1 MGHRR
6 TILASGEI
14 YHIFNRSVRTIPIF
28 KTKWD
33 YQLFFEAIEYYLQAN
48 PPIRFSIY
56 RSHKNKYSIDF
67 KKRTV
72 TIINFCLMP
81 THFHFTL
88 KQEMDNGIR
97 QFIQRLS
104 NSYAHY
110 FNLKS
115 QTKGPVFEGNFK
127 AVRVETDEQ
136 LFHLSRYIHLNPVTS
151 YLVEKPEFYL
161 YSSYLT
167 YIGKEKLTFVNP
179 TLIMSN
185 ISKESYKKFV
195 LDQKDYQR
203 ELDRIRHLL
212 LE

>member
-1 MGHRR
+1 
-6 TILASGEI
+6 
-14 YHIFNRSVRTIPIF
+14 
-28 KTKWD
+28 
-33 YQLFFEAIEYYLQAN
+33 
-48 PPIRFSIY
+48 
-56 RSHKNKYSIDF
+56 
-67 KKRTV
+67 
-72 TIINFCLMP
+72 MP

-136 LFHLSRYIHLNPVTS
+136 LFHLSRYIHLNPVTG
-151 YLVEKPEFYL
+151 YLVEKPEDYH
-161 YSSYLT
+161 YSSYLI
-167 YIGKEKLTFVNP
+167 YLGKEK
-179 TLIMSN
+179 SN
-185 ISKESYKKFV
+185 IVDPRMIIANISRENYQKFV

-203 ELDRIRHLL
+203 KLSYIKHLL